1 MNFRQLEAFRTVM
14 TTGSTVRAAEL
25 MQISQPAVSRLISEL
40 EAGTGFSLF
49 DRIRGRLVPTPEG
62 QMFFREVDASFR
74 GMDHLRSA
82 AASIR
87 DYGSGSL
94 KIASLAALGVDLVP
108 NAINTFLLA
117 HPRTKIT
124 LQVLAS
130 TNVRNLV
137 VDGQFDVGLAADEVD
152 LSGLDSQI
160 FGNFPAVCAMPRNH
174 PLAFTQIIRPL
185 DLQGHPLIG
194 LAPEDRARRR
204 IDTVLRAEGVEPDY
218 IVETPSSSTICALAL
233 AGVGLG
239 FVNPLTVQG
248 FVERGLILKPFEPRV
263 DFRCYLLFRPDAQ
276 KAQLVRSFVAV
287 LLEQRNRASYGSAA
301 H

>member
-94 KIASLAALGVDLVP
+94 KVASLAALGVDLVP

-174 PLAFTQIIRPL
+174 PLAFTQVIRPL

-276 KAQLVRSFVAV
+276 KARLVRSFVAV